1 MELSERPMVT
11 PDMLKIT
18 EYEVVGKLPDPFLFD
33 DGHRMTSPDEW
44 PARRKE
50 LYKYVIELQYGTMPP
65 PNEVLEVEPLYVSG
79 GHSTYLVH
87 CGPKEHP
94 VSFKFKLIVPAG
106 VKNPPVIV
114 DGDLCF
120 GYAMDKEWLDAAL
133 SQGVAWA
140 LFDRTELAHD
150 IQGEPRRTGQLFE
163 AYPDRTFGAL
173 GAWAWGYSRVV
184 DALEKIGRTDPQCVV
199 FTGHSRGGK
208 TACLAGALDERAVI
222 VNPNE
227 TNAGSCSCYRTH
239 MYAHYENIQGR
250 SERLADLWHNFYY
263 WLGPEMG
270 QYATAEA
277 ELPFDC
283 HEMKAMIAPRT
294 LFVSEAAGDFWTNQ
308 AGSYQTTMASKEV
321 FRYLGAENELFWYF
335 RPGTHWH
342 KVEDVQMLVS
352 LVKRR
357 QTGGEGFDDSRFFH
371 APFDPAELPSIFD
384 WKAPDKD

>member
-1 MELSERPMVT
+1 MELKDRPLVSG
-11 PDMLKIT
+11 DMLEIKD
-18 EYEVVGKLPDPFLFD
+18 YEIVGKLPDPFLFD

-44 PARRKE
+44 PTRRKE
-50 LYKYVIELQYGTMPP
+50 LYRYTIELQYGTMPP
-65 PNEVLEVEPLYVSG
+65 ENELLEVEPLYVSG
-79 GHSTYLVH
+79 EHSTYQIN
-87 CGPKEHP
+87 CGPKDHP
-94 VSFKFKLIVPAG
+94 VSFKFKLIMPPG

-120 GYAMDKEWLDAAL
+120 GYAMDQEWLNAAL
-133 SQGVAWA
+133 SEGVAWA

-150 IQGEPRRTGQLFE
+150 IMGEPRRTGQLFR

-184 DALEKIGRTDPQCVV
+184 DALEKIGRTDPNCVV

-239 MYAHYENIQGR
+239 MVGKCGSIEAR

-263 WLGPEMG
+263 WLGPDMG
-270 QYATAEA
+270 LYAQNEA
-277 ELPFDC
+277 GLPFDC

-294 LFVSEAAGDFWTNQ
+294 LFVSEAAADMWTNQ
-308 AGSYQTTMASKEV
+308 VGSWQTTMAAKEV
-321 FRYLGAENELFWYF
+321 YKYLGAEGELFWYY
-335 RPGTHWH
+335 RPGTHYH
-342 KVEDVQMLVS
+342 TVEDVQMLVS
-352 LVKRR
+352 LIKRR
-357 QTGGEGFDDSRFFH
+357 VDHGEGFDDSRFFH
-371 APFDPAELPSIFD
+371 APFDTSSVPAVFD
-384 WKAPDKD
+384 WKAPEA